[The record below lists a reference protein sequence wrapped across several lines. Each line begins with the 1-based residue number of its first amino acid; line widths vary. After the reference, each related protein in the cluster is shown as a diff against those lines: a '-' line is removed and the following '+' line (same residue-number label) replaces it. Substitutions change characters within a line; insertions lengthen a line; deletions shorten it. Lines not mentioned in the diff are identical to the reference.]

1 MVSDQ
6 CKKVLWKRIDFVS
19 YVKAENDKIIIIN
32 LERSTV
38 FEALLLMLFA
48 S

>member
-1 MVSDQ
+1 M
-6 CKKVLWKRIDFVS
+6 S

-32 LERSTV
+32 LERSMV

>member
-1 MVSDQ
+1 M
-6 CKKVLWKRIDFVS
+6 S
-19 YVKAENDKIIIIN
+19 YVKAENDKKLIIIIITIIN
-32 LERSTV
+32 LERSMV

>member
-1 MVSDQ
+1 M
-6 CKKVLWKRIDFVS
+6 S
-19 YVKAENDKIIIIN
+19 YVKAENDKKLLIIIIIS

-38 FEALLLMLFA
+38 FECLLLMLFA